1 MGKNDSSTKRRSP
14 LITPSK
20 DTEADG
26 TIIMQHRERN
36 AVQKIHAALI
46 IIEGTEIGKQFFL
59 RRSLYTIG
67 RSGDVEISIK
77 NDSMISRSHAQ
88 IEVIFDRQFKTTQ
101 YLLADLNSTNHTYVN
116 DSQVTQHSLKNGDK
130 IHLGGTTLKFVFL
143 DDIDARFHKE
153 IQHRISYDALTSLL
167 TKESFY
173 LALESEIARCRT
185 NRLPLSLLM
194 MDIDFFKKVNDTC
207 GHQAGSFVL
216 SEIGRL
222 IPANLRD
229 LDFSSRYGGEEFTV
243 LLVEAPSSQ
252 ALIVSERLRNAIG
265 NHVFVY
271 EENSINITISIGIA
285 QYPQDGHTIHELV
298 ARADKALYQCKHTGR
313 NKVCLY
319 SPDNQ
324 E

>member
-1 MGKNDSSTKRRSP
+1 VGKNDSSTKRRSP
-14 LITPSK
+14 LTPPSE

-26 TIIMQHRERN
+26 TIIMQTRELN
-36 AVQKIHAALI
+36 AVKKIHAALI
-46 IIEGTEIGKQFFL
+46 IIEGMEIGKQFFL

-77 NDSMISRSHAQ
+77 NDSMISRRHAQ
-88 IEVIFDRQFKTTQ
+88 IEVIFDQQSNTTQ
-101 YLLADLNSTNHTYVN
+101 YLLTDLNSTNHTYVN
-116 DSQVTQHSLKNGDK
+116 SSQVTKHSLKNGDK
-130 IHLGGTTLKFVFL
+130 IHLGGTTLKFAFL

-153 IQHRISYDALTSLL
+153 IQQRISYDALTSLL

-185 NRLPLSLLM
+185 NGLPLSLLM
-194 MDIDFFKKVNDTC
+194 IDIDFFKKVNDTY

-216 SEIGRL
+216 SEMGQL

-229 LDFSSRYGGEEFTV
+229 LDLSSRYGGEEFTV
-243 LLVEAPSSQ
+243 LMVEATSQQ
-252 ALIVSERLRNAIG
+252 ALIASERLRNAIG

-271 EENSINITISIGIA
+271 EDKSINITISIGIA
-285 QYPQDGHTIHELV
+285 QYPQDGHTLNELV
-298 ARADKALYQCKHTGR
+298 TLADKALYQCKHTGR

-319 SPDNQ
+319 SPDNP
-324 E
+324 